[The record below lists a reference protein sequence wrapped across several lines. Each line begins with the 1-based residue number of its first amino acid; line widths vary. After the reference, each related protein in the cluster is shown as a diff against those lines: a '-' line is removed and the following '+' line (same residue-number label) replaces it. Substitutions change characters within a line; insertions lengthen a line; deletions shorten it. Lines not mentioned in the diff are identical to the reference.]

1 MKTYTIRLDDR
12 FSELLEELSRKTRT
26 SRSQIVKRALLL
38 YKEEIERQ
46 EMLKNLIESAG
57 ELAND
62 PENLK
67 DIAELEETVS
77 DGID

>member
-1 MKTYTIRLDDR
+1 
-12 FSELLEELSRKTRT
+12 
-26 SRSQIVKRALLL
+26 
-38 YKEEIERQ
+38 
-46 EMLKNLIESAG
+46 MLRRLIESAE

-67 DIAELEETVS
+67 DIAELEGTIS